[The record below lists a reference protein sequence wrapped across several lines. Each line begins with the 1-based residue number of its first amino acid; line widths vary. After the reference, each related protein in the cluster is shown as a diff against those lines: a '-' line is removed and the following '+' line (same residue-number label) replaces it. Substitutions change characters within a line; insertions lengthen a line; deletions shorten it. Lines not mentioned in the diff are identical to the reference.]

1 MRGMEWHGERFMK
14 TRYQKP
20 SVVVVRIQMQH
31 LVAVS
36 GGNPGGTGSDI
47 PWGVKEE
54 KLPATKDLWAEE
66 W

>member
-1 MRGMEWHGERFMK
+1 MK
-14 TRYQKP
+14 ARYQKP
-20 SVVVVRIQMQH
+20 SVMVVRIQMQH

-47 PWGVKEE
+47 PWGVKEQ
-54 KLPATKDLWAEE
+54 KLPTSRDLWAEE